1 MIPAFLVVACVAL
14 FVSRGEGQQKSQL
27 KTMKD
32 SVSYSIGV
40 NLGKNIQRD
49 SLELNIDLLARGI
62 KDVLA
67 GKVLLTDNQ
76 LQSVL
81 TAFQRQMMAKQEQK
95 AKALAEQNKLEGE
108 AFFAE
113 NKKKVGVVTLASGLQ
128 YKVLKIGTGKKP
140 KATDTVTVNYRGT
153 FLNGMEFDNSYTR
166 GEPATFA
173 VNAVIPGWSEAL
185 QLMPAGSK
193 WQLWIP
199 ASLGYGEQGAG
210 QTIPP
215 NATLVFEVELLSIK

>member
-1 MIPAFLVVACVAL
+1 MIPALLVVACVAL
-14 FVSRGEGQQKSQL
+14 FVSRGEGQQKAQL
-27 KTMKD
+27 KSMKD

-49 SLELNIDLLARGI
+49 SLELNVDLLARGI

-113 NKKKVGVVTLASGLQ
+113 NKKKAGVVTLASGLQ

-153 FLNGMEFDNSYTR
+153 FLSGMEFDNSYTR

-185 QLMPAGSK
+185 QLMPTGSK

-199 ASLGYGEQGAG
+199 ARLGYGEQGAG